1 MAVIMVEQIRLP
13 IGSIAVVSAL
23 LVSISGIIGSAGAA
37 RAANCLTAPG
47 SSAPPNSHW
56 YYRTDRTTQRKCWFL
71 RALDGSSQEGAAKTT
86 QSASAAVT
94 YSLADFKDF
103 MAQRGNSDLSDKDVE
118 QLYAQFLEW
127 RRHPENTG
135 EEHQ

>member
-1 MAVIMVEQIRLP
+1 M
-13 IGSIAVVSAL
+13 
-23 LVSISGIIGSAGAA
+23 
-37 RAANCLTAPG
+37 
-47 SSAPPNSHW
+47 
-56 YYRTDRTTQRKCWFL
+56 
-71 RALDGSSQEGAAKTT
+71 KTT